1 MWIRLQQCVGTEAQ
15 QCKKFGSHLNTL
27 VDAHALKQI
36 QGPKQ
41 RGEVGKPPPSA
52 PDWWWRVCG
61 GSGGGADS
69 DWTLP
74 FCMASCRRSCLAWS
88 LEVRELLV
96 RNSFTFWR
104 KRNRPCSTNYKS
116 KGWVF
121 TFVKWK
127 NTIKKKADG
136 YVAHL
141 LTNIAH
147 LFYKAFPLLPQ
158 TFVFFNAL
166 PRLSGQEY
174 QFN

>member
-27 VDAHALKQI
+27 VDVHALKQI
-36 QGPKQ
+36 QGPKK
-41 RGEVGKPPPSA
+41 RGEGGRPPPPSA

-69 DWTLP
+69 DGRVP

-127 NTIKKKADG
+127 NTIKKRQMAT
-136 YVAHL
+136 L
-141 LTNIAH
+141 LIFLQTLRTYFTKH
-147 LFYKAFPLLPQ
+147 SLYFPKPLFFLTHCQ
-158 TFVFFNAL
+158 
-166 PRLSGQEY
+166 G
-174 QFN
+174 